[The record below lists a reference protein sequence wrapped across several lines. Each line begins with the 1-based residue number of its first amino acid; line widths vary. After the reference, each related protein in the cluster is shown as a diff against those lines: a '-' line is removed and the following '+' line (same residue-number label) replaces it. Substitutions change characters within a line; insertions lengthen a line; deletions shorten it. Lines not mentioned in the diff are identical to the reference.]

1 MKTLLI
7 ISFCMTFALGAF
19 AQNDDEPIFCTELI
33 RQLPNDET
41 EVIRLTNKSE
51 IRINDLQSGDL
62 YQVAFVREPDSYT
75 MVIKSLKARCF
86 NNKTPVTLYFRN
98 GTKMKLESTNKE
110 NCKSLITVNLGQAQK
125 VSVYPNPVHSILRVE
140 HPNVNQQTYEIHN
153 TLGQLVQTGLLDL
166 NATDINITDLKSN
179 IYFLK
184 IDNQTVKLIKQ

>member
-1 MKTLLI
+1 
-7 ISFCMTFALGAF
+7 MTFALGAF

-125 VSVYPNPVHSILRVE
+125 ENEIQE
-140 HPNVNQQTYEIHN
+140 H
-153 TLGQLVQTGLLDL
+153 LLEQYLIGIQYTAEDE
-166 NATDINITDLKSN
+166 N
-179 IYFLK
+179 
-184 IDNQTVKLIKQ
+184 LIKLKVGTPQNEMIQELFECISK